1 MPKFVVHK
9 INTTRTVD
17 SATLAAVNEALRR
30 ASQKKDDEAEKR
42 MIEEEK
48 RAKAQHR
55 RASAAQSDSHL
66 ELAPLIIFS
75 PTGREIRHTM
85 REMRAEA
92 YTKAMAEHNRAIAK
106 HEGAS
111 LANLVRAFSATSMR
125 RIAASIIA
133 RLLDS
138 PGFDEEGIRWERM
151 GPAGNVL
158 WIDGVPSTGYENY
171 ANVQLEFDKRQMEG
185 TLNVAQRNSTLSIKR
200 VSFEAWRAKADELAK
215 VGLSLSTPGFD
226 LQTFSQERLGA
237 AFVISYVF
245 LMEEMQMEVD
255 TMQREI
261 EGRASK
267 SSNGGGGSLYSLE
280 DSHAPDSS
288 NPAAAFGWHAD
299 DHLEQDDPPGP
310 HLARTVVCQCSAGN
324 ASMGVAGIG
333 EINYR
338 GVGGFV
344 AFPSAMLHRT
354 LKVEPKV
361 AAPSSHERHAS
372 TIEASEV
379 SSISGSG
386 SMWKLTGFFSRVGA
400 AESKPSKSPSPP
412 SRRLSRVSLSPAAW
426 RRAGGGTSPS
436 FWRASTTTAGAPTAT
451 IVKSPVASPAG
462 KRVVSVEVS

>member
-1 MPKFVVHK
+1 
-9 INTTRTVD
+9 
-17 SATLAAVNEALRR
+17 
-30 ASQKKDDEAEKR
+30 
-42 MIEEEK
+42 
-48 RAKAQHR
+48 
-55 RASAAQSDSHL
+55 
-66 ELAPLIIFS
+66 
-75 PTGREIRHTM
+75 M

-125 RIAASIIA
+125 RVAASIIA
-133 RLLDS
+133 RLLDN

-261 EGRASK
+261 EEGEQDQQWRRRQPVFARGLSRARTRATLRRPLDGMRTITLSRTTR
-267 SSNGGGGSLYSLE
+267 L
-280 DSHAPDSS
+280 DRISHARSS
-288 NPAAAFGWHAD
+288 ANAQRATRRWVSPGLAKSTIAA
-299 DHLEQDDPPGP
+299 
-310 HLARTVVCQCSAGN
+310 SAGL
-324 ASMGVAGIG
+324 S
-333 EINYR
+333 
-338 GVGGFV
+338 
-344 AFPSAMLHRT
+344 
-354 LKVEPKV
+354 
-361 AAPSSHERHAS
+361 
-372 TIEASEV
+372 
-379 SSISGSG
+379 
-386 SMWKLTGFFSRVGA
+386 
-400 AESKPSKSPSPP
+400 P
-412 SRRLSRVSLSPAAW
+412 SRRRCSTVRSRLNRRSW
-426 RRAGGGTSPS
+426 RPPRMSAMRA
-436 FWRASTTTAGAPTAT
+436 RL
-451 IVKSPVASPAG
+451 
-462 KRVVSVEVS
+462 KRVR